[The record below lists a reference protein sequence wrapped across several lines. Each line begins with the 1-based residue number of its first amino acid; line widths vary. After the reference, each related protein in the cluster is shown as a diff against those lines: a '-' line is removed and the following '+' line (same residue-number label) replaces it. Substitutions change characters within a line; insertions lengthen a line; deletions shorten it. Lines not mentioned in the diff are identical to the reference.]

1 MSRFQRLLF
10 IPALLLASAA
20 CEKSETK
27 YDIYLRGAQVEGE
40 ARRGPCKLM
49 YDEGKATNV
58 ISGDQ
63 IQTCLARLEEALAL
77 FEQALAMAPDDLQ
90 FQQSVARVKEHKE
103 RLAGMLKVVRGMERD
118 GQARRPR

>member
-1 MSRFQRLLF
+1 MSSFSRPLL
-10 IPALLLASAA
+10 ILAVLMASAA
-20 CEKSETK
+20 CKTSETK
-27 YDIYLRGAQVEGE
+27 YDVYLRGAQVEGE

-49 YDEGKATNV
+49 YDEGKAANV

-63 IQTCLARLEEALAL
+63 IQTCLARLDEALAL
-77 FEQALAMAPDDLQ
+77 FERALAMDPEDVQ

-118 GQARRPR
+118 NLTRRSR

>member
-1 MSRFQRLLF
+1 MSSLPRFLVIF
-10 IPALLLASAA
+10 AVLLASAA
-20 CEKSETK
+20 CKTPETK
-27 YDIYLRGAQVEGE
+27 YDVYLRGAQVEGE
-40 ARRGPCKLM
+40 ARRGPCRLM

-63 IQTCLARLEEALAL
+63 IQTCLARLDEALAL
-77 FEQALAMAPDDLQ
+77 FERALAMDPNDLQ

-118 GQARRPR
+118 NMARRDR